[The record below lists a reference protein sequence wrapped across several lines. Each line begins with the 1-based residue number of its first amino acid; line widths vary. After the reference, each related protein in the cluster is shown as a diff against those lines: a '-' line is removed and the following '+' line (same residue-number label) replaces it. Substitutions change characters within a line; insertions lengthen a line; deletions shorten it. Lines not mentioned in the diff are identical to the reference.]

1 MRVDVWLLALTVFSM
16 VLAGPA
22 TALVT
27 VDNKDTSADVGELE
41 AELLNTIM
49 ATLDV
54 LEAKGDVDGMI
65 DLYRKALAIAPADP
79 LARERTIERGIELL
93 GYAQTHEADPA
104 ALLALVGEFETYVG
118 QDSPIPTALWW
129 HRAAALHRLGRTE
142 EADALRQ
149 DALDH
154 EPANPDYH
162 RRVGEFLLTT
172 SLYEEAITEYQIALG
187 AAGDDDRPA
196 YAWAIAAA
204 HLMLEHYETAADL
217 YEQAVE
223 LARKRRWPFDYD
235 RLFSGASYAMY
246 HLGRYYELRG
256 EHEKTIAANERAI
269 SLIIDDSDRA
279 FDELTVQNLTAIGD
293 AYLEL
298 GTPKKALEYLDR
310 ANRLVPDSAEIHGSL
325 GDAHTQLGD
334 EAKAQEAYEQCE
346 KIHRDVIAEY
356 PAHPGAYNN
365 LAWFFVTHDMKL
377 DEALKLSRTSVEL
390 APETPEYLDTLA
402 EIYSRLGQHDKALEW
417 IDRVFDLHPK
427 PRHLVYYEQQRDKF
441 KKAKKGAE

>member
-1 MRVDVWLLALTVFSM
+1 MRVDAWLLALMGFSM

-22 TALVT
+22 PALVT
-27 VDNKDTSADVGELE
+27 IEDEDTTADVGELE

-79 LARERTIERGIELL
+79 LARERTIERGTKLL
-93 GYAQTHEADPA
+93 GYAQTHEANPA
-104 ALLALVGEFETYVG
+104 ALLALVGELETYVG
-118 QDSPIPTALWW
+118 EDFRIPTALWW
-129 HRAAALHRLGRTE
+129 HRAAALRRLDRTD

-149 DALDH
+149 NAADYERGDA
-154 EPANPDYH
+154 DYH

-172 SLYEEAITEYQIALG
+172 SLYEEAITEYEIALA
-187 AAGDDDRPA
+187 AAGDDERPA
-196 YAWAIAAA
+196 YTWAIAAA
-204 HLMLEHYETAADL
+204 HLMLEHYERAANL
-217 YEQAVE
+217 YEHAVE
-223 LARKRRWPFDYD
+223 LARKGRSPFDYD
-235 RLFSGASYAMY
+235 QLFSGTSYAMY

-269 SLIIDDSDRA
+269 TLIIDDSDKA
-279 FDELTVQNLTAIGD
+279 FDEITVQNLTAIGD
-293 AYLEL
+293 TYLDL
-298 GTPKKALEYLDR
+298 GKPKKALEYLER
-310 ANRLVPDSAEIHGSL
+310 ANQLVPDSAEIHGSL

-334 EAKAQEAYEQCE
+334 EAKAQKAYELCE
-346 KIHRDVIAEY
+346 KLYRDMIAEY

-390 APETPEYLDTLA
+390 APDTPEYLDTLA
-402 EIYSRLGQHDKALEW
+402 EVYHRMGEHDKAREW
-417 IDRVFDLHPK
+417 IDRVFELHPK

-441 KKAKKGAE
+441 EKAKEGDE

>member
-1 MRVDVWLLALTVFSM
+1 
-16 VLAGPA
+16 
-22 TALVT
+22 
-27 VDNKDTSADVGELE
+27 
-41 AELLNTIM
+41 
-49 ATLDV
+49 
-54 LEAKGDVDGMI
+54 
-65 DLYRKALAIAPADP
+65 
-79 LARERTIERGIELL
+79 
-93 GYAQTHEADPA
+93 
-104 ALLALVGEFETYVG
+104 
-118 QDSPIPTALWW
+118 
-129 HRAAALHRLGRTE
+129 
-142 EADALRQ
+142 
-149 DALDH
+149 
-154 EPANPDYH
+154 
-162 RRVGEFLLTT
+162 
-172 SLYEEAITEYQIALG
+172 
-187 AAGDDDRPA
+187 
-196 YAWAIAAA
+196 
-204 HLMLEHYETAADL
+204 
-217 YEQAVE
+217 
-223 LARKRRWPFDYD
+223 
-235 RLFSGASYAMY
+235 
-246 HLGRYYELRG
+246 
-256 EHEKTIAANERAI
+256 
-269 SLIIDDSDRA
+269 
-279 FDELTVQNLTAIGD
+279 VQNLTAIGD